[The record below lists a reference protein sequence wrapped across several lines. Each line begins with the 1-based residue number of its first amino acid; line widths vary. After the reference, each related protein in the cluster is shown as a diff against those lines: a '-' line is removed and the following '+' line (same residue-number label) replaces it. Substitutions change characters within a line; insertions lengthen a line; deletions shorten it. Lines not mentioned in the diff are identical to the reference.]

1 MATCK
6 TLDSPHGLIFV
17 YSDPGCNVSEEEFS
31 DWYDNEHIPPRLCVP
46 GVLSASR
53 YKAADSQSPSW
64 LALYDITSP
73 DVTQSP
79 EYKGLIPNAS
89 AREKRIMAELGSIN
103 RRVYEHV
110 LSYIHP
116 TTSLSSL
123 PGRYVFAVHMK
134 VTLQGEE
141 EFNRWYNEE
150 HMVMLS
156 RMPGW
161 LCGRRY
167 RLVESVSRGVKR
179 EPAEDEKPQAE
190 YLAIHE
196 LEMQGFMGL
205 PEFRAAI
212 QTPWR
217 ERVMKTVTY
226 SELRRID
233 TSSVIYPDYV
243 TCRI

>member
-1 MATCK
+1 MA
-6 TLDSPHGLIFV
+6 
-17 YSDPGCNVSEEEFS
+17 
-31 DWYDNEHIPPRLCVP
+31 DWYDNEHIPPRLSVP
-46 GVLSASR
+46 GILSSAR

-79 EYKGLIPNAS
+79 EYKGLVPKAS
-89 AREKRIMAELGSIN
+89 EREKQIMVDLGSIN
-103 RRVYEHV
+103 RRVYDHII
-110 LSYIHP
+110 SYVRP
-116 TTSLSSL
+116 TTDLSSL
-123 PGRYVFAVHMK
+123 PGRYAFVVHMK

-156 RMPGW
+156 KIPGW

-167 RLVESVSRGVKR
+167 KLVESVSRGIKV

-196 LEMQGFMGL
+196 LEITGFMGL
-205 PEFRAAI
+205 PEFNAAI

-217 ERVMKTVTY
+217 ELVMKTVTY
-226 SELRRID
+226 SQLRLFERHKVFR
-233 TSSVIYPDYV
+233 TAF
-243 TCRI
+243 